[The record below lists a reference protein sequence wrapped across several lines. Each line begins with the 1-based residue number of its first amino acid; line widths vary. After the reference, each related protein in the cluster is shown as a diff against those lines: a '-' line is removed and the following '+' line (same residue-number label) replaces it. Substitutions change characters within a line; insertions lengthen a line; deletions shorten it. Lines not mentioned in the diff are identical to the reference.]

1 MNKTNSTKRQKLNK
15 DKRHS
20 SVQKTTDVLSSSQ
33 IEREK
38 QRDLDLKLKLQQL
51 SLKQSARI

>member
-1 MNKTNSTKRQKLNK
+1 MK

-20 SVQKTTDVLSSSQ
+20 SVHKSTDVLSSSL

-38 QRDLDLKLKLQQL
+38 KRDLDLQIKLQKL
-51 SLKQSARI
+51 SLKQSARIKEIHDAEER

>member
-1 MNKTNSTKRQKLNK
+1 
-15 DKRHS
+15 
-20 SVQKTTDVLSSSQ
+20 VQKSTDVLSSSL

-51 SLKQSARI
+51 SLKQSARIKEIREAEER

>member
-1 MNKTNSTKRQKLNK
+1 MNKTNLTKRQKPNK

-20 SVQKTTDVLSSSQ
+20 SVQKTTDVLSSSL

-38 QRDLDLKLKLQQL
+38 QRDLDLKLKL
-51 SLKQSARI
+51 